1 MYELLGDGVIVIT
14 ASLYGY
20 EDIESVYWQCEMV
33 DGKIEI
39 ILIMFLWWIIYFR
52 SKLHLSIFS
61 TDTICVHSKFTEH
74 SIDEACN
81 YGCVQVSM
89 EWTESILTNKHP
101 FFTPELHFQY

>member
-39 ILIMFLWWIIYFR
+39 ILIMFLW
-52 SKLHLSIFS
+52 
-61 TDTICVHSKFTEH
+61 
-74 SIDEACN
+74 
-81 YGCVQVSM
+81 
-89 EWTESILTNKHP
+89 
-101 FFTPELHFQY
+101 